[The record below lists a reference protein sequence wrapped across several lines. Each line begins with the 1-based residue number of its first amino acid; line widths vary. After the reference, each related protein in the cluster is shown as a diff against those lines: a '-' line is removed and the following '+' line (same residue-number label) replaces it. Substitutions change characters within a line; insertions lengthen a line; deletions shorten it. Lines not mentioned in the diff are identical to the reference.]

1 MNEVTGILL
10 CAGDS
15 RRMGFHKLLYRL
27 PNGKTPLSMSL
38 EALINGGVTK
48 VVIVV
53 NEATKAYV
61 QTLPEGAGL
70 PITICDGG
78 ATRQESVYLG
88 LQYASP
94 GIVVIHDAARCLT
107 RPKLV
112 QNCIDSALL
121 HNSGVAAIPI
131 RDTVLHVLDGGNA
144 VIPLPREEMLRVQTP
159 QAFEYASILAAYELA
174 RSQNRPATDDST
186 LYAAAGNAVRFV
198 RGHPNNRKLTTPDD
212 LAWLEE
218 HLFAAASGLDTSMG
232 LRVGYGEDVH
242 LLKEGYALVLG
253 GVNIPFEKGLL
264 GHSDA
269 DVLTHALIDSLL
281 GAAGLGD
288 IGRLFPDTDARYK
301 GISSM
306 ALLMRV
312 VRLISSKGFAVRN
325 VDVTVI
331 AERPRLAQYF
341 PEMRDLL
348 SAALHIQPDRVSLK
362 ATTTEGAGPEGRG
375 ECMRASAV
383 ALLYTV

>member
-1 MNEVTGILL
+1 MSEITGILL

-15 RRMGFHKLLYRL
+15 TRMGFHKLLYRL

-38 EALINGGVTK
+38 EALIKGGVTR

-53 NEATKAYV
+53 NEATKAYA
-61 QTLPEGAGL
+61 QTLPESAGL
-70 PITICDGG
+70 PILLCDGG

-88 LQYASP
+88 LQAACP

-112 QNCIDSALL
+112 QNCIDSARL

-131 RDTVLHVLDGGNA
+131 RDTVLHVLDGGNT
-144 VIPLPREEMLRVQTP
+144 VIPLPREEMLRIQTP
-159 QAFEYASILAAYELA
+159 QAFEYASILAAYGLA
-174 RSQNRPATDDST
+174 RHENRPATDDST

-218 HLFAAASGLDTSMG
+218 HLFAAAAGLSASVG

-242 LLKEGYALVLG
+242 LLREGRALVLG
-253 GVNIPFEKGLL
+253 GVTIPFEKGLL

-269 DVLTHALIDSLL
+269 DVLAHALMDALL

-288 IGRLFPDTDARYK
+288 IGQHFPDTDTRYS
-301 GISSM
+301 GVSSM

-312 VRLISSKGFAVRN
+312 MRLISSNGYAVRN

-331 AERPRLAQYF
+331 AERPRLTKYF

-348 SAALHIQPDRVSLK
+348 SAALHVSPDRISLK

-383 ALLYTV
+383 ALLHTV